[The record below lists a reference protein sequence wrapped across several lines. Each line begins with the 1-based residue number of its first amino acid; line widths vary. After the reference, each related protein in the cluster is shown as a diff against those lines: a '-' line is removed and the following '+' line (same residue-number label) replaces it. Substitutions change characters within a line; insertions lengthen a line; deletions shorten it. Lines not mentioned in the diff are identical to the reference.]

1 MSELVEVPAAVRE
14 LTSRVL
20 AAVQDE
26 GLAGSRLVFA
36 TRPGDLAGAAVWG
49 LVRSAQSEQPGR
61 FVLAEVPEGFTDWA
75 TVLASG
81 ESQVRVVDGRVL
93 APRLARRA
101 LPTPTALQP
110 SALARWPAVLCSV
123 PVPLFQ
129 VGMGRC
135 W

>member
-1 MSELVEVPAAVRE
+1 M
-14 LTSRVL
+14 
-20 AAVQDE
+20 
-26 GLAGSRLVFA
+26 
-36 TRPGDLAGAAVWG
+36 WG

-61 FVLAEVPEGFTDWA
+61 FVLAEVPEGFADWA

-81 ESQVRVVDGRVL
+81 ESQVRVVDGRVP
-93 APRLARRA
+93 APRLARRP

-110 SALARWPAVLCSV
+110 SARLVSLPRSAFGPPSR
-123 PVPLFQ
+123 PVSPLLFSLPFQ